1 MNIQKQ
7 ILHLDLRTFLGGF
20 WRENSNETCV
30 TNFQTMWFPNVSKCT
45 KMYLSIPKCIKMYKF
60 YKIQFTRGCVIE
72 CVIML
77 RWLQQEILEQED
89 AAASG
94 NKKP

>member
-1 MNIQKQ
+1 
-7 ILHLDLRTFLGGF
+7 
-20 WRENSNETCV
+20 
-30 TNFQTMWFPNVSKCT
+30 
-45 KMYLSIPKCIKMYKF
+45 MYPSVLNCIKMYKF
-60 YKIQFTRGCVIE
+60 YIIQFMRGCVIE